1 MDKRYQV
8 FVSSTY
14 RDLTEERAAVIQMIL
29 GLNHLPAGMEM
40 FPAAN
45 EDQWKLIKRV
55 IDESDYYVVVVGG
68 RYGSMD
74 AEGISYTEREY
85 DYAIETKTPV
95 LGFLHKDPDRIE
107 AGKTDQTD
115 QARAKLAEFRK
126 KVEGRPVQYFLG
138 AAELGGQVAMSL
150 VHLTNNEPGIGWVR
164 GDKAMTVEQEN
175 EILDLRRQLAEAKAE
190 RDSAQSALIENTEEL
205 AQGDDELTI
214 PLVVGGQAR
223 EDQAWVSYRAT
234 VHPVTTWDRLFGDIG
249 PIMIDEATERA
260 VRERVVAHLRG
271 MVNDEDRETYKGW
284 RSVGTIIYDDDW
296 DMIRVQFRA
305 LGLIDKGQKKRQIND
320 KNNYLALTDKGDRH
334 LTYLRAVR
342 RDEMQSNDEG
352 DENSVER

>member
-1 MDKRYQV
+1 VEKRYQI

-14 RDLTEERAAVIQMIL
+14 RDLTDERAAVIQMIL

-95 LGFLHKDPDRIE
+95 LGFLHRDPDRIE
-107 AGKTDQTD
+107 AGKTDQND
-115 QARAKLAEFRK
+115 EARQKLAEFRK
-126 KVEGRPVQYFLG
+126 KVESRPVQYFLG
-138 AAELGGQVAMSL
+138 AAELGGHVAMSL

-175 EILDLRRQLAEAKAE
+175 EILDLKRQLAEAKAE
-190 RDSAQSALIENTEEL
+190 RDTAQNALIEDTEGL
-205 AQGDDELTI
+205 AQGDDPLTI
-214 PLVVGGQAR
+214 PLVVTGQKK
-223 EDQAWVSYRAT
+223 EDNGWVSYRVS
-234 VHPVTTWDRLFGDIG
+234 VHPETTWDQLFGDIG
-249 PIMIDEATERA
+249 PVMIDEATERA

-271 MVNDEDRETYKGW
+271 LVPTEDRAFYKSW
-284 RSVGTIIYDDDW
+284 RSVGAAIYDDDW

-320 KNNYLALTDKGDRH
+320 KNTYLSLTDKGDRH
-334 LTYLRAVR
+334 LTFLRAVR
-342 RDEMQSNDEG
+342 RDG
-352 DENSVER
+352 DSTTSDDGAPED